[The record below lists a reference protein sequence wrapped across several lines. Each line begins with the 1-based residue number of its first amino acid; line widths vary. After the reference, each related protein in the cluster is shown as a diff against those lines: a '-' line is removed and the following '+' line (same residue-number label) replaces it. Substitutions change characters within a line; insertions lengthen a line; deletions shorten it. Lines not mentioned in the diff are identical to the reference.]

1 MQRFFGLVRSFGG
14 DEDHP
19 TVTNFG
25 QLFRLLSLYTPVKLA
40 VKGNCEGGND
50 QVLLSAFDS
59 LGEKRREALQKKN
72 AVKEEVWKRL
82 KRIPFHDLCNLPDD
96 HTYNV
101 LSPEETAQYY
111 LAGYVAFK
119 VNRAAD
125 CADCKKDL
133 VGSQDALPAEAL
145 LIIERAHVSGCLVYP
160 SRKLFAC
167 ISTIEKTVSQ
177 ESEQATF
184 GDVFWRVL
192 DSLIENGTNTVGCSQ
207 HCSEF
212 TGKVIHF
219 YLVTRMHFFAR
230 KKCQENDS
238 AVKAQRERKK
248 AKLV

>member
-1 MQRFFGLVRSFGG
+1 M
-14 DEDHP
+14 
-19 TVTNFG
+19 
-25 QLFRLLSLYTPVKLA
+25 
-40 VKGNCEGGND
+40 
-50 QVLLSAFDS
+50 
-59 LGEKRREALQKKN
+59 
-72 AVKEEVWKRL
+72 WKRL
-82 KRIPFHDLCNLPDD
+82 KCVPFNDLCNLPDD

-119 VNRAAD
+119 VNRTAD

-133 VGSQDALPAEAL
+133 VGSQDALLAEAL

-177 ESEQATF
+177 ASEPATF
-184 GDVFWRVL
+184 GDLFWKVL

-230 KKCQENDS
+230 TKCQENDS
-238 AVKAQRERKK
+238 AVRVRRERKK